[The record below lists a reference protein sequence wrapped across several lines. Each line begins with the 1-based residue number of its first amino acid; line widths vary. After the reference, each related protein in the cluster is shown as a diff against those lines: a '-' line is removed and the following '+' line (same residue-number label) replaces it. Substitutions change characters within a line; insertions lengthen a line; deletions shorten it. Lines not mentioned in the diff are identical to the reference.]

1 MKKKFISLMLFG
13 LLCTGQM
20 HAQYFPVDTLKLN
33 SAFRE
38 LQNKPNTP
46 ERQKAFFDAFPRNW
60 NEYIMLF
67 QYYSDKKYDSSM
79 SRLSGEY
86 VDTFEHKLTLIKDS
100 AYCTKT
106 VSLAL
111 GALLDADAPNALRDL
126 QHFVMWK
133 KMETMMKVISGLTD
147 ADQMLYWQFYWSSP
161 FKKEKMV
168 TEYNR
173 LHKLLA
179 DRHPKEMKTMEIA
192 FNYFCGKALFQSDN
206 HIGGRHFVNEK

>member
-1 MKKKFISLMLFG
+1 
-13 LLCTGQM
+13 
-20 HAQYFPVDTLKLN
+20 
-33 SAFRE
+33 
-38 LQNKPNTP
+38 
-46 ERQKAFFDAFPRNW
+46 
-60 NEYIMLF
+60 
-67 QYYSDKKYDSSM
+67 M